1 MGPIGSVVLTFIGY
15 KQTDKQSIYID
26 DMFTSIFKGVRLP
39 PEDDI
44 ILRKDAYQSLARVR
58 EIQRVAAGIFSTLK
72 T

>member
-1 MGPIGSVVLTFIGY
+1 MDTRARRTSKVN
-15 KQTDKQSIYID
+15 ID

-58 EIQRVAAGIFSTLK
+58 EIQRVAAGIFST
-72 T
+72 

>member
-1 MGPIGSVVLTFIGY
+1 M
-15 KQTDKQSIYID
+15 YID